1 MTQHDLHT
9 AEGGTGQSS
18 RVPSPRR
25 AMESRKRTLET
36 EEKEI
41 LSTINALLQQGNTPP
56 EFYYKRLKDIGADL
70 VSLCV
75 AEAAMAEETKRAEMA
90 EQTKGME
97 SAEQTKRLELEIKRA
112 EIAAEQL
119 KLQMMQAS
127 TAKGSQVTARDISVF
142 GIKFSI
148 CSFPRSKLGEFM
160 DCLEIDKGQLGSC
173 P

>member
-1 MTQHDLHT
+1 
-9 AEGGTGQSS
+9 
-18 RVPSPRR
+18 
-25 AMESRKRTLET
+25 MESRKRTLET

-41 LSTINALLQQGNTPP
+41 LSTIHALLQQGNTPA
-56 EFYYKRLKDIGADL
+56 EFYYKRLKDISADL

-75 AEAAMAEETKRAEMA
+75 AEEETKRAEMA
-90 EQTKGME
+90 EQTKRME
-97 SAEQTKRLELEIKRA
+97 SAEQTKRIELEIKRA